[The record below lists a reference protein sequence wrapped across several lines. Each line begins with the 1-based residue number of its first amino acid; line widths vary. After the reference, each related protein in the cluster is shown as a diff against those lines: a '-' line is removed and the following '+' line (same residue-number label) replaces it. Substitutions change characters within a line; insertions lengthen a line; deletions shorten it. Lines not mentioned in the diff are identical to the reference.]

1 MNSKVYEFDVI
12 IQKVDDRDGAYIE
25 FPYDIRQELKKGR
38 VKVNAAFNAI
48 IYQGRLVRK
57 KMSEHIIGLHKDIR
71 ARIHKQLGDCVHVAI
86 QERT

>member
-25 FPYDIRQELKKGR
+25 FPYDIRQELKKAR

-48 IYQGRLVRK
+48 
-57 KMSEHIIGLHKDIR
+57 
-71 ARIHKQLGDCVHVAI
+71 
-86 QERT
+86 T